1 MVEPSAR
8 LKFRSGVGAGFVSVM
23 LRSCLPCARSE
34 ATMDGK
40 ILIIM
45 EKCVKLSEKQK
56 QKTIVCMKMNP
67 VTRENDCL
75 YEVERSKMTK
85 RWPRKPERVD
95 LTRSN
100 RPHECGF
107 ARSCHGKTD
116 LAFGIWQRAIKRQVD
131 QIHFFFFKCLVSV
144 SSNFG
149 NFLMISLW

>member
-23 LRSCLPCARSE
+23 LRSCLPRARSE

-56 QKTIVCMKMNP
+56 QKTIVCMKKNP
-67 VTRENDCL
+67 ITRENDCL

-85 RWPRKPERVD
+85 R
-95 LTRSN
+95 
-100 RPHECGF
+100 
-107 ARSCHGKTD
+107 
-116 LAFGIWQRAIKRQVD
+116 
-131 QIHFFFFKCLVSV
+131 
-144 SSNFG
+144 
-149 NFLMISLW
+149 